1 MKLSELLRSEC
12 IRVQS
17 NADDKA
23 LALCEI
29 ASLAKNSSVLKNVSE
44 EAILEAFQDR
54 ETLGSTAF
62 GHGAAIPHCRMRD
75 AKDFVIGLMTIPR
88 GAEFEAEDHCKVQLI
103 VFIIAPRQQS
113 DMHIRLL
120 STISRALQ
128 DEAAVGKMIAA
139 KDAKQLQEIFL
150 EAAGEDIS
158 EQISLRRNLI
168 HIFVQDE
175 NVFRGILE
183 ALCGLETISLSVF
196 DAQRSRSFLPLYAGL
211 LDQADNSFKVIV
223 AIVERRLNNEVIRRV
238 ETITGSLLECMG
250 VMVTVQELEYSAG
263 SLEI

>member
-12 IRVQS
+12 ICVHS
-17 NADDKA
+17 KADDKA

-29 ASLAKNSSVLKNVSE
+29 ASLAKNSAVLKNVSE

-62 GHGAAIPHCRMRD
+62 GNGIAIPHCRVRD

-88 GAEFEAEDHCKVQLI
+88 GAEFEAEDRKKVQLM

-113 DMHIRLL
+113 DLHIRLL

-128 DEAAVGKMIAA
+128 DEASVQKMIAA
-139 KDAKQLQEIFL
+139 KGAEQLRGLFL

-168 HIFVQDE
+168 HVFVQDE
-175 NVFRGILE
+175 NVFRDILE
-183 ALCGLETISLSVF
+183 TISGLETISLSVL
-196 DAQRSRSFLPLYAGL
+196 DAQRSRAYLGLYAGL
-211 LDQADNSFKVIV
+211 SETSDNACKVIA
-223 AIVERRLNNEVIRRV
+223 AIVERRLSNEVIRRV

-250 VMVTVQELEYSAG
+250 VMVTVQELDYSAG
-263 SLEI
+263 SLEV

>member
-1 MKLSELLRSEC
+1 MKFSELLRSEC
-12 IRVQS
+12 ICVHS
-17 NADDKA
+17 KADDKA

-29 ASLAKNSSVLKNVSE
+29 ASLAKNSNVLKNVSE

-62 GHGAAIPHCRMRD
+62 GNGVAIPHCRVRD

-88 GAEFEAEDHCKVQLI
+88 GAEFEAEDRKKVQLI

-113 DMHIRLL
+113 DLHIRLL

-128 DEAAVGKMIAA
+128 DEASVQKMIAA
-139 KDAKQLQEIFL
+139 KSAEQLRGIFL

-168 HIFVQDE
+168 HVFVQDE
-175 NVFRGILE
+175 NVFRDILE
-183 ALCGLETISLSVF
+183 TLCGLETISVTVLDAHRTRLSKKSD
-196 DAQRSRSFLPLYAGL
+196 DAS
-211 LDQADNSFKVIV
+211 KVIV
-223 AIVERRLNNEVIRRV
+223 AIVERRLSNEVIRRV
-238 ETITGSLLECMG
+238 ETITGPLIECMG
-250 VMVTVQELEYSAG
+250 VMVTVQELDYSAG
-263 SLEI
+263 SLEA